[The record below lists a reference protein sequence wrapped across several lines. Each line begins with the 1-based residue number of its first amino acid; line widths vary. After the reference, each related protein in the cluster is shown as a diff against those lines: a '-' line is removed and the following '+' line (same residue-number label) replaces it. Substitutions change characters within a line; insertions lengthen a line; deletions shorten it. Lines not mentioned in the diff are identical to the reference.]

1 MSRGSSASPRSLADS
16 LRAFDDAQLAA
27 LFTARPDLATPVPPD
42 MTVLAMRAAA
52 RPSVERVL
60 DHLDEFTL
68 AVAEAMVLLDDPV
81 QREGI
86 DALLPQAGRDDIDRA
101 LHRLKGLGLLW
112 EIEGGLRLVRT
123 VREACPDPAGLGP
136 PLDELL
142 AVYPGDVL
150 DAIVEDLGL
159 PPQSNRAGATFALS
173 EHLSRP
179 GVIDR
184 LLAEAP
190 DTARAILGQL
200 TDGPAIGQ
208 VTDGLR
214 HERRGRTTSGVGW
227 LLAHGL
233 LVAID
238 VDRVALPR
246 EVGCHL
252 RGGAPFSQV
261 RVHPPTLQTR
271 ELDPDEVDR
280 AGAGQALTAVR
291 LTEDLLEAWSTGP
304 PGVLRTGGLGV
315 RDLRKAAGT
324 LDVPEPTAA
333 LLIETASDAGLV
345 GRPADAP
352 DGFLPTPGFDEWAD
366 QPPAYRWAVLAS
378 AWLASPHV
386 AGLVGTRFEGGERA
400 ANALSG
406 DVQRST
412 ASTVRREVLAELAA
426 LPPGTSTEA
435 EAMLARLRWL
445 APYRAPRLREQLV
458 GWTLREAEIL
468 GVTGRGALTSAGR
481 RLLDG
486 DLGVAAD
493 ALAPHLPKP
502 LDHVLLQADL
512 TAVAPGP
519 LTPDLARELA
529 LAAEVESTGG
539 ATVYRFGAASVRRA
553 LDAGRTAAD
562 LHDLLATHSRTPVP
576 QALSYLVDD
585 VARRHGRIR
594 VGAAS
599 SYLRCEDETVLA
611 EVLVHRR
618 TAGLRLRRLAPTV
631 LAAQAPA
638 NQVLEVLRQ
647 AGFSPAAESADGSV
661 VVTRPATRRAL
672 PTPPV
677 RPSSRTEL
685 SPRVVAAAVRA
696 LRAGDRV
703 ATAPRVRRTDL
714 DPPSRVMPRSTSAAT
729 LEALRA
735 AADRASAVWIG
746 YVNAQGRA
754 TQRVVE
760 PISVDGGYLRAY
772 DHLRDEVRTFA
783 IHRITGV
790 AELEDEP
797 AP

>member
-60 DHLDEFTL
+60 DRLDEFTL
-68 AVAEAMVLLDDPV
+68 AVVEAMVLLDDPP
-81 QREGI
+81 QRDQI
-86 DALLPQAGRDDIDRA
+86 AAILPQAGHDDIERA
-101 LHRLKGLGLLW
+101 LERLTGLGLLW
-112 EIEGGLRLVRT
+112 EVDLGLRLVRT
-123 VREACPDPAGLGP
+123 VREACPDPAGLGK
-136 PLDELL
+136 PLEVLL
-142 AVYPGDVL
+142 TLYAGEQL
-150 DAIVEDLGL
+150 DAMLEDLGL
-159 PPQSNRAGATFALS
+159 PPARNRVDATYALV

-179 GVIDR
+179 DVLDG

-190 DTARAILGQL
+190 EAARAVLRQL
-200 TDGPAIGQ
+200 ADGPPIGE
-208 VTDGLR
+208 VAEGVR
-214 HERRGRTTSGVGW
+214 HERRGRATSGVSW
-227 LLAHGL
+227 LLAHGI

-246 EVGCHL
+246 EVGTHL
-252 RGGAPFSQV
+252 RGGAPFQQV
-261 RVHPPTLQTR
+261 TAHPPELRTR
-271 ELDPDEVDR
+271 ELPVNDVDR
-280 AGAGQALTAVR
+280 AGAGQCLTAVR
-291 LTEDLLEAWSTGP
+291 LTEDLLELWSVDP

-324 LDVPEPTAA
+324 LDVSESTAA
-333 LLIETASDAGLV
+333 LLIETAFDAGLV
-345 GRPADAP
+345 GRPGDVP
-352 DGFLPTPGFDEWAD
+352 DGFLPTPAFDDWVD
-366 QPPAYRWAVLAS
+366 QQPAYRWSVLAS
-378 AWLASPHV
+378 AWLASPRA
-386 AGLVGTRFEGGERA
+386 AGLVGTRLEGDRA
-400 ANALSG
+400 ANALSV

-412 ASTVRREVLAELAA
+412 ASAVRREVLGQLAA
-426 LPPGTSTEA
+426 LPPGTATDA
-435 EAMLARLRWL
+435 DAMLARLRWL
-445 APYRAPRLREQLV
+445 APRRAPRLREQLV
-458 GWTLREAEIL
+458 GWTLREAEVL

-493 ALAPHLPKP
+493 ALSPHLPEP

-519 LTPDLARELA
+519 LVPDLARELA
-529 LAAEVESTGG
+529 LAADVESTGG
-539 ATVYRFGAASVRRA
+539 ATVFRFGEASVRRA
-553 LDAGRTAAD
+553 LDAGRTAD
-562 LHDLLATHSRTPVP
+562 GLHELLAKHSRTPVP
-576 QALSYLVDD
+576 QGLSYLIDD

-594 VGAAS
+594 VGVAS
-599 SYLRCEDETVLA
+599 SYLRCDDETVLA

-631 LAAQAPA
+631 LAAQAPPDR
-638 NQVLEVLRQ
+638 VLEVLRQ
-647 AGFSPAAESADGSV
+647 AGFAPAAESAEGAV
-661 VVTRPATRRAL
+661 VVPRPAQRRAL
-672 PTPPV
+672 PHPPV
-677 RPSSRTEL
+677 RSATFTEPSARMI
-685 SPRVVAAAVRA
+685 AAAVKA

-714 DPPSRVMPRSTSAAT
+714 EPPSRVMPRSTAAAT
-729 LEALRA
+729 LESLRA
-735 AADRASAVWIG
+735 AADGQSAVWIG

-790 AELEDEP
+790 AELEDDTGS
-797 AP
+797 